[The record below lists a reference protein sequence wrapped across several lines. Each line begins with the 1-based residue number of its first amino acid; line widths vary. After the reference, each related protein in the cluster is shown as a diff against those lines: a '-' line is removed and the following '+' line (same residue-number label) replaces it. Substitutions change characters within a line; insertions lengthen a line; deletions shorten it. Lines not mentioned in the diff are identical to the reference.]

1 MGGVA
6 TNGGGRRQRFGGPQ
20 WPGDLPLPAQ
30 VLGPGDLLSADELP
44 DGLVVADEC
53 GRGVIFNRAA
63 ERLTGI
69 GADQALGR
77 DLVAALPLAD
87 PQGRCW
93 RRQSRP
99 YDRLAIRTRHPE
111 RSLYLPDRTEWLVT
125 IGSPPGPRHP
135 APRAD

>member
-1 MGGVA
+1 MRAVA
-6 TNGGGRRQRFGGPQ
+6 PNAGGRRQRSGGPQ

-53 GRGVIFNRAA
+53 GRVVIFNRAA

-77 DLVAALPLAD
+77 DLVAALPLPAPD
-87 PQGRCW
+87 RLCS
-93 RRQSRP
+93 SRP
-99 YDRLAIRTRHPE
+99 PRPYPP
-111 RSLYLPDRTEWLVT
+111 LPLR
-125 IGSPPGPRHP
+125 
-135 APRAD
+135 